1 MDDAG
6 DLQGRDVLVYTT
18 EWCGD
23 SRRAVRFLDEH
34 GISYRSIDID
44 EDEDAARAV
53 EALNRGN
60 RSTPTILIDGAHV
73 ATEPSRAELAELFG
87 VELEDEPGRGPSW
100 LRRRR

>member
-1 MDDAG
+1 MADAT
-6 DLQGRDVLVYTT
+6 DPQGRDVLVYTT

-34 GISYRSIDID
+34 GIAYRNVDID

-53 EALNRGN
+53 EALNRGY
-60 RSTPTILIDGAHV
+60 RSTPTILIDGEHV
-73 ATEPSRAELAELFG
+73 ATEPSRAELAALFG
-87 VELEDEPGRGPSW
+87 VELSEEPGRGPDW